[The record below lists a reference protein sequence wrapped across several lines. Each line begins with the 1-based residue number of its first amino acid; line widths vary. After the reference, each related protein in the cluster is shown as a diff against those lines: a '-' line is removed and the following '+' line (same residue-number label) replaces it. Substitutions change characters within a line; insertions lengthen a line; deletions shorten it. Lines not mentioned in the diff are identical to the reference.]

1 MVPTRAAAA
10 VFACGTLL
18 CGAAIAA
25 PAQAESLAPE
35 VLRQRLDAFIRPLD
49 EAGEVSGTLLVARDD
64 QIVYERA
71 FGMANYELGVANTL
85 TTRFCIASVTK
96 PMTAILA
103 FRLVERGKLALSDP
117 VRKWLPTFPR
127 GQEILVEHLLR
138 HRAGLPHRVTTDAE
152 ETVPR
157 TAGDMVR
164 YASRAPLLFPPGSQ
178 NAYSSAGYSVLAR
191 ILELAGGKPYGEL
204 LAAEVLEPAGA
215 RHTAHADSRRLLPER
230 AAGYLRS
237 VDGPINGPL
246 HDLSFLVGAGSVF
259 SNARD
264 LFAVQRALLGGRYGA
279 EVRASLV
286 REGELRWN
294 GITDGYRAFADYHRA
309 PRLTVIF
316 TGNLFTGAA
325 DVLRR
330 AVPRLAA
337 GEELAPAAPPR
348 FVAAAMPVEKRGEIE
363 GVYRLRPGSEEPLRF
378 EPEGRQATLGFW
390 LLIPT
395 AEDRFHS
402 PQDYATVQ
410 VIRAADG
417 AVTALEWRIP
427 ETEPIRFER
436 LRALPAEMP

>member
-1 MVPTRAAAA
+1 MLRTRLA
-10 VFACGTLL
+10 VTILVCASLFAGESP
-18 CGAAIAA
+18 AA
-25 PAQAESLAPE
+25 PGPPEPIAPE

-64 QIVYERA
+64 QVLYERA
-71 FGMANYELGVANTL
+71 FGMANYELRVANTL

-103 FRLVERGKLALSDP
+103 HRLVERGKLSLSDP
-117 VRKWLPTFPR
+117 VRKWLPDFPR

-157 TAGDMVR
+157 TASDMVR
-164 YASRAPLLFPPGSQ
+164 FASRAPFLSVPGTQ

-204 LAAEVLEPAGA
+204 LAQEVLEPVGA
-215 RHTAHADSRRLLPER
+215 RHTAHVDARQLLPER
-230 AAGYLRS
+230 ASGYLRGL
-237 VDGPINGPL
+237 DGPVNGPL

-264 LFAVQRALLGGRYGA
+264 VFAVQRALLTGRYGA
-279 EVRASLV
+279 DPRASLV

-294 GITDGYRAFADYHRA
+294 GITDGYRAFADYHGGT
-309 PRLTVIF
+309 RLSVIF

-325 DVLRR
+325 DALRR

-337 GEELAPAAPPR
+337 GEELAPAPVPR
-348 FVAAAMPVEKRGEIE
+348 FTAAPMPSERRRQIE

-378 EPEGRQATLGFW
+378 EEPEGRQATLGFW
-390 LLIPT
+390 LLIPIG
-395 AEDRFHS
+395 EDRFHS

-410 VIRAADG
+410 VIRADG

-427 ETEPIRFER
+427 ESEPIRFER
-436 LRALPAEMP
+436 LRALPPA